1 MLLFFINTNHIKI
14 VVGYYLDSSM
24 FNVIKDIKNIKY
36 QVNSTVI
43 KLIYNKDKK
52 ELNGVVYYDS
62 YNRKTLKFILN
73 KLF

>member
-1 MLLFFINTNHIKI
+1 MLLFFINTNHIITCCFTWWSFFNKNTLARKI

-43 KLIYNKDKK
+43 KLNY
-52 ELNGVVYYDS
+52 
-62 YNRKTLKFILN
+62 
-73 KLF
+73 